1 MVRHL
6 HKTALLGFC
15 LAIIVCG
22 SPVKSAA
29 QQKVLNRPKY
39 ETGFDENSN
48 QFASATLNAKS
59 LLLLI
64 GTQITETELD
74 CSHFVQYLYEQAG
87 LYYGYMPSRELYKG
101 IKDFKR
107 VLHPKSGDLVVWQ
120 GHVGIVVDPEEST
133 FISALRSGVKT
144 SSYKSDYWKRRGHP
158 RFLRYVGQPQDA
170 PALAAHRITPPASTQ
185 VGASE

>member
-1 MVRHL
+1 MFPHL
-6 HKTALLGFC
+6 HKTALFGFC
-15 LAIIVCG
+15 LAVIVCVA
-22 SPVKSAA
+22 PIKSAA
-29 QQKVLNRPKY
+29 QQRVLNRPTFEAGFESPNQLAG
-39 ETGFDENSN
+39 ETLS
-48 QFASATLNAKS
+48 AKS

-64 GTQITETELD
+64 GSQITETEMD

-87 LYYGYMPSRELYKG
+87 LYYGYTPSRVLYKG

-120 GHVGIVVDPEEST
+120 GHVGIVVDPNEAT

-170 PALAAHRITPPASTQ
+170 PALEAHRFTPYAGTQ
-185 VGASE
+185 AGASE